1 MGIETLI
8 VDLSKD
14 PFSPEKNFAA
24 ALEYESL
31 NQTASAVSFYLRAIE
46 YGYKSNKLITYTSLL
61 KVARC
66 FHDQNDRIHSVSNCL
81 LQAVAYYPERPEAY
95 FLLAQFYERNSQW
108 QECYTWAEIGLTRTA
123 IDSLPSDVGYH
134 GSYCLEFEK
143 AVSAWWIGRKDESQE
158 IFTDLSKRNLEPD
171 YVESIKNNL
180 SLIGDL
186 NANV

>member
-1 MGIETLI
+1 MSIEKLI
-8 VDLSKD
+8 VDLSRD

-46 YGYKSNKLITYTSLL
+46 YGYKSNKIITYTSLL

-81 LQAVAYYPERPEAY
+81 LQAVAYYPDRPEAY

-108 QECYTWAEIGLTRTA
+108 QECYTWSELGLTKVA
-123 IDSLPSDVGYH
+123 LDSLPSDVGYY

-143 AVSAWWIGRKDESQE
+143 GVSAWWIGRKDESKE
-158 IFTDLSKRNLEPD
+158 IFNDLVKRDLAPE
-171 YVESIKNNL
+171 YKVSVKNNMAM
-180 SLIGDL
+180 IGKSDV
-186 NANV
+186 NV